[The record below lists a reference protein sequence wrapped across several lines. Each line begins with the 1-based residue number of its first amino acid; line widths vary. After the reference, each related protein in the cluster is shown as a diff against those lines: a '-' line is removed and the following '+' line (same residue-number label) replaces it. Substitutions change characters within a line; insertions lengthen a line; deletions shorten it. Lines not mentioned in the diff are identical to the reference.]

1 MAAVMPWHH
10 NYYPCLLP
18 GSLIAPIGRWDRST
32 AALSLSVE
40 YRRPP
45 SRWASDNGRIPRS
58 SVWNAMENSRSR
70 IRRVKIGPQEKEGFI
85 NRRSLRFSFLF
96 FFLFSVF
103 RATKEEINLTSL
115 LPVGSTEWKDRSG
128 RNREENRARVP
139 RDFCFRLPSRGNIY
153 KRRCLLLV
161 FSRDYRK

>member
-1 MAAVMPWHH
+1 MRPQHSSSLSPWNIGGHRLDGPPTMAASHA
-10 NYYPCLLP
+10 LP
-18 GSLIAPIGRWDRST
+18 YGTLWKTRA
-32 AALSLSVE
+32 
-40 YRRPP
+40 
-45 SRWASDNGRIPRS
+45 
-58 SVWNAMENSRSR
+58 R
-70 IRRVKIGPQEKEGFI
+70 IRRVKIGPQEREGFI

-96 FFLFSVF
+96 FFCPRYSDKGRDQFNFSL
-103 RATKEEINLTSL
+103 AGWI
-115 LPVGSTEWKDRSG
+115 EWKDRSG

>member
-32 AALSLSVE
+32 AALSLRGISEATVSMGL
-40 YRRPP
+40 RQWPHPTLFR
-45 SRWASDNGRIPRS
+45 
-58 SVWNAMENSRSR
+58 MERYGKLALGLDAWKSARKKGKDLL
-70 IRRVKIGPQEKEGFI
+70 IED
-85 NRRSLRFSFLF
+85 RFAFLF
-96 FFLFSVF
+96 FFFFVLGIP
-103 RATKEEINLTSL
+103 TKEEINLTSL

>member
-1 MAAVMPWHH
+1 MRPQHSSSLSPWNIGGHRLDGPPTMAASHA
-10 NYYPCLLP
+10 LP
-18 GSLIAPIGRWDRST
+18 YGTLWKTRA
-32 AALSLSVE
+32 
-40 YRRPP
+40 
-45 SRWASDNGRIPRS
+45 
-58 SVWNAMENSRSR
+58 R
-70 IRRVKIGPQEKEGFI
+70 IRKSARKKGKDLLIED
-85 NRRSLRFSFLF
+85 RFAFLSF

>member
-32 AALSLSVE
+32 AALSLRGISEATVSMGL
-40 YRRPP
+40 RQWPHPTLFR
-45 SRWASDNGRIPRS
+45 
-58 SVWNAMENSRSR
+58 MERYGKLALGLDAWKSARKKGKDLL
-70 IRRVKIGPQEKEGFI
+70 IED
-85 NRRSLRFSFLF
+85 RFAFLSF

-115 LPVGSTEWKDRSG
+115 LPVGSTEWKESR
-128 RNREENRARVP
+128 RESSAG
-139 RDFCFRLPSRGNIY
+139 PSR
-153 KRRCLLLV
+153 LL
-161 FSRDYRK
+161 FSSSIQRQHLQTTLPPLGIFKGL